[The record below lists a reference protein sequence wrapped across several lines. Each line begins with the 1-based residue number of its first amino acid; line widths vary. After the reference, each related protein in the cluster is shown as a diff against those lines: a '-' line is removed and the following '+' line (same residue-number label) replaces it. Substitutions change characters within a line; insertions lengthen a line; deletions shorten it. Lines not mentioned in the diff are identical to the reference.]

1 MKASAFSGKWEERLF
16 RAGRE
21 ARQEH
26 GTELKEVWNV
36 AQENVE
42 AGVGDLTREQAQGW
56 LRATGTQL
64 RLTEFVFP
72 CAGLVSH
79 PKL

>member
-16 RAGRE
+16 RAGRG

-42 AGVGDLTREQAQGW
+42 AGVEDLTREQLKG
-56 LRATGTQL
+56 G
-64 RLTEFVFP
+64 
-72 CAGLVSH
+72 
-79 PKL
+79 